1 VILVPGLA
9 LFSWGIFGSFKHS
22 SLLIDEHKTQY
33 KISESFCQPFSK
45 FGVNIYMK
53 LIATIIV
60 TVLLTGCSSL
70 ISKIPSFWDD
80 NQSARIIDVRLR
92 AEAVNCSEPQLPQIR
107 LLAQDLRWFELY
119 SQSKGSRQTDVLKLI
134 QPLQAT
140 VKEWEDRSSKQEG
153 SKFYCETKKK
163 IVTEQAKRAAEATLG
178 RF

>member
-9 LFSWGIFGSFKHS
+9 LFSWGIFGSFKHRD
-22 SLLIDEHKTQY
+22 LLVDEHKTQY
-33 KISESFCQPFSK
+33 KISESFCQPFLK

-53 LIATIIV
+53 LILTIIL
-60 TVLLTGCSSL
+60 TVVLTGCSSL

-92 AEAVNCSEPQLPQIR
+92 AESVNCSEPQLPQIR
-107 LLAQDLRWFELY
+107 QLAQDLRWFELY
-119 SQSKGSRQTDVLKLI
+119 SESKGHRQTDVLKLI
-134 QPLQAT
+134 KPMQDS
-140 VKEWEDRSSKQEG
+140 VKEWEERSAKQEG
-153 SKFYCETKKK
+153 SRFYCETKRR